1 MFTMRL
7 QGGAPI
13 YEQLELRF
21 TELIVGGE
29 MAENEKLPAVREI
42 AKSLSI
48 NPNTVQKTY
57 ANLEARGLIYSIPA
71 KGSYV
76 SARENYLEKVKGDSM
91 KDFSDSVR
99 NALKNGLS
107 AEELHGVIEQ
117 ISKEESDRGD

>member
-13 YEQLELRF
+13 YEQLEQRI
-21 TELIVGGE
+21 TELIISGE

-42 AKSLSI
+42 AKTLSI

-57 ANLEARGLIYSIPA
+57 VNLEARGLIYSIPA

-76 SARENYLEKVKGDSM
+76 AARENYIEKVRGESM
-91 KDFSDSVR
+91 NTFSDSVR
-99 NALKNGLS
+99 IALKNGLS
-107 AEELHGVIEQ
+107 AEELHEQ
-117 ISKEESDRGD
+117 IEKISREEGERND